1 MERAI
6 TSRMTRKIPQIS
18 AVYKALWDF
27 VRSENGAVKGNETRL
42 QPIETSANAALQRKM
57 WP

>member
-1 MERAI
+1 
-6 TSRMTRKIPQIS
+6 MTRKIPQIS

-27 VRSENGAVKGNETRL
+27 VRSEIGAVKGIATSL
-42 QPIETSANAALQRKM
+42 QLIEIAINAALQRKM